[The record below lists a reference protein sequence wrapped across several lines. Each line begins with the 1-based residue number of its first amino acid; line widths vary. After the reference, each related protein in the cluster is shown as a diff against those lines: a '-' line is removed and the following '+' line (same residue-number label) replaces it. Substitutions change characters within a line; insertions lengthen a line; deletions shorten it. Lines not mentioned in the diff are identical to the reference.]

1 MAHHLCLPN
10 YLIVNRYTHIHENQ
24 KSITITLPLPYLS
37 LRTGHPESRWSS
49 ESYFKNRKKKN
60 NLRCNIQEQNDA

>member
-1 MAHHLCLPN
+1 MTHHLCLPN

-24 KSITITLPLPYLS
+24 KSVTITLPLPYLS

-49 ESYFKNRKKKN
+49 ESYFK
-60 NLRCNIQEQNDA
+60 I